1 MPFVTRDELGRIKS
15 VSLEPAADASE
26 LPSDSPELMEF
37 MDTLLGPGT
46 LLQSDL
52 RLVRVLEDL
61 INLLIDREVI
71 LFTDLPPAAQEK
83 LMERRSLRHSLG
95 GLDLLGGDA
104 DGGTL

>member
-1 MPFVTRDELGRIKS
+1 MPFVTRNELGRIRS
-15 VSLEPAADASE
+15 VSLEPSADASE
-26 LPSDSPELMEF
+26 LPADSPELMEF
-37 MDTLLGPGT
+37 MGTLLGQGT

-71 LFTDLPPAAQEK
+71 LFTDLPLAAQDK
-83 LMERRSLRHSLG
+83 LMERRSMRQSLG

-104 DGGTL
+104 DEETL

>member
-1 MPFVTRDELGRIKS
+1 MPFVTRNELGRIKS
-15 VSLEPAADASE
+15 VSMEPSADASE
-26 LPSDSPELMEF
+26 LPADSPELMEF
-37 MDTLLGPGT
+37 MGALLGQGT

-71 LFTDLPPAAQEK
+71 LFTDLPLAAQDK
-83 LMERRSLRHSLG
+83 LMERRSMRQSMG

-104 DGGTL
+104 DEETL